1 MCWRQVHFVQRA
13 SEMFELV
20 ASIEKV
26 GDVLPKFKFLVAFG
40 KTEVLALLLSSMAVE
55 CATGE
60 RGGQP
65 KPAHTTW
72 TVPCPAPSALPQ
84 RLHACSYLPGPSPK
98 DHRGQATCHTW
109 TSSSLWCS
117 SPFYFCLTV
126 AYALYLKW
134 VLCSVVHNSFRPYGL
149 GPTKF
154 LCPRN
159 SPGKNTRV
167 GSHFPLQGIFLTQ
180 GSNPHLLHW
189 RVGPLP
195 QAPPDSKSLLALL
208 ILI

>member
-1 MCWRQVHFVQRA
+1 
-13 SEMFELV
+13 MFELV

-126 AYALYLKW
+126 AYALYLK
-134 VLCSVVHNSFRPYGL
+134 
-149 GPTKF
+149 
-154 LCPRN
+154 
-159 SPGKNTRV
+159 
-167 GSHFPLQGIFLTQ
+167 
-180 GSNPHLLHW
+180 
-189 RVGPLP
+189 
-195 QAPPDSKSLLALL
+195 
-208 ILI
+208 